1 MIVDQTLC
9 LLSITQMEFIL
20 MDQIVTQCKILDFK
34 ANSRNE
40 GNEGLQ
46 ELIEG
51 LRNSSQSVDNGIKNL
66 FF

>member
-1 MIVDQTLC
+1 MVVWWIPGMIVDQTLC
-9 LLSITQMEFIL
+9 LLSITQMEFVL

-46 ELIEG
+46 EL
-51 LRNSSQSVDNGIKNL
+51 LRI
-66 FF
+66 

>member
-1 MIVDQTLC
+1 
-9 LLSITQMEFIL
+9 

-40 GNEGLQ
+40 GNERLQ

-51 LRNSSQSVDNGIKNL
+51 LRNSSQLVDNGIKNL
-66 FF
+66 FFSEIKREVHAKTVFLCAV

>member
-34 ANSRNE
+34 ANLRNE

-46 ELIEG
+46 EL
-51 LRNSSQSVDNGIKNL
+51 LRI
-66 FF
+66 

>member
-1 MIVDQTLC
+1 MVVWWIPGMIVDQTLC

-34 ANSRNE
+34 ANSHNE

-46 ELIEG
+46 EL
-51 LRNSSQSVDNGIKNL
+51 LRI
-66 FF
+66 

>member
-1 MIVDQTLC
+1 MN
-9 LLSITQMEFIL
+9 
-20 MDQIVTQCKILDFK
+20 QIVTQCKILDFK
-34 ANSRNE
+34 ANSRNK

-66 FF
+66 FS

>member
-1 MIVDQTLC
+1 
-9 LLSITQMEFIL
+9 

-66 FF
+66 FSEIKREFHAKTVFLCAV

>member
-9 LLSITQMEFIL
+9 LLSITQMEFVL

-51 LRNSSQSVDNGIKNL
+51 LRNSSQ
-66 FF
+66 